1 MKKVIRAS
9 ITNVSAAADDTVDNR
24 LADAIS
30 VAKEDFD
37 YIVMGLEHMG
47 RQGANATSE
56 ALRIIE
62 NLQNG
67 IKGVLGEIADNTD
80 GSNSTSAE

>member
-1 MKKVIRAS
+1 MKKVIRQS
-9 ITNVSAAADDTVDNR
+9 IKAAADDTVDNR
-24 LADAIS
+24 LSDAIS

-37 YIVMGLEHMG
+37 YVIMGLEHMG

-56 ALRIIE
+56 ALRILE

-67 IKGVLGEIADNTD
+67 ISSVLKQIADTTD
-80 GSNSTSAE
+80 GAASAE

>member
-1 MKKVIRAS
+1 MKRVIRQS
-9 ITNVSAAADDTVDNR
+9 IKAAADDTVDNR
-24 LADAIS
+24 LSDAIS

-37 YIVMGLEHMG
+37 YVIMGLEHMG

-56 ALRIIE
+56 ALGILE

-67 IKGVLGEIADNTD
+67 ISSVLRQIADNND
-80 GSNSTSAE
+80 SSATSAE